1 MIGVIDCG
9 IGNISS
15 VTNLLDYIGEESFI
29 ITNKID
35 IEKAEKIIIPGV
47 GTYKAAIEN
56 LNENDLI
63 PTTIH

>member
-1 MIGVIDCG
+1 MIWKNGTEKITKMIGVIDCG

-35 IEKAEKIIIPGV
+35 IENHSTIPGV
-47 GTYKAAIEN
+47 GTYKAAIK
-56 LNENDLI
+56 I
-63 PTTIH
+63 